1 MQNNAEK
8 QPAEETESA
17 EEKVRDF
24 GSTNVSGRHGRIS
37 CLSIIG
43 QVEGHIELPGENKT
57 TKYEHLIPIILAVEE
72 NPEIDGLLVLLNTMG
87 GDVEAGLAIA
97 ELIAGMSKPSV
108 SLVLGGGHS
117 IGVPLAVCTDY
128 SFIVPSAT
136 MTVHPIRLNGTVISS
151 SQSFDYLEKMQ
162 RRVTDFIAAHS
173 DISQNDLSRLIMNSN
188 QLANDTGTVLYGN
201 EAVEAGIINECG
213 GISDALEKLQQLAK
227 EKADTGYK
235 GRCNF

>member
-1 MQNNAEK
+1 MQNNAFSAG
-8 QPAEETESA
+8 QETGSQMDGNSK

-24 GSTNVSGRHGRIS
+24 GSMNVTGRHGRIS

-72 NPEIDGLLVLLNTMG
+72 DKNVDGLLVLLNTMG

-151 SQSFDYLEKMQ
+151 VQTFDYLEKMQ
-162 RRVTDFIAAHS
+162 QRVTDFIARHS
-173 DISQNDLSRLIMNSN
+173 KITPQRLNDLIMRSD
-188 QLANDTGTVLYGN
+188 QLANDTGTVLYGS
-201 EAVEAGIINECG
+201 EAVDAGLIDECG
-213 GISDALEKLQQLAK
+213 GISDALEKLQSLAQN
-227 EKADTGYK
+227 
-235 GRCNF
+235 RQ